1 MRTTTTGR
9 PALEDRPIPV
19 QGKLAAA
26 WASFMLF
33 YIYVDYL
40 ALYKPGFLD
49 DIRAGVVHD
58 FETGPLFVGAS
69 LTLVGIP
76 ALMIALSTI
85 LPARAN
91 RVVNLV
97 VAALYIPVTIYN
109 ADGESLSY
117 GYFYGLSIAVEVL
130 LLAFILRSAWTW
142 PRTSSLS
149 VQDVVAPGRSSV
161 EAAR

>member
-1 MRTTTTGR
+1 MSTPTAERT
-9 PALEDRPIPV
+9 ALEDRKIPI
-19 QGKLAAA
+19 QAKLAAA
-26 WASFMLF
+26 WASFMFF

-49 DIRAGVVHD
+49 EIRGGTVHD

-76 ALMIALSTI
+76 ALMIALSAT
-85 LPARAN
+85 LPARIN
-91 RVVNLV
+91 RPINLV
-97 VAALYIPVTIYN
+97 IAALYLPVTIYN
-109 ADGESLSY
+109 ASGESMSY
-117 GYFYGLSIAVEVL
+117 AYFYGLSIALEVL

-142 PRTSSLS
+142 PRTSSPS
-149 VQDVVAPGRSSV
+149 MPDVVAPGRFPV